1 MKQTL
6 FRVVSLARVLV
17 IAAGF
22 SVSCEP
28 AEPDPDPTPVTVAVT
43 GVSLDKTSL
52 NLLEGEIATLSA
64 TVSPANATNK
74 KVSWKSSDTA
84 VTMVDDN
91 GKVSAKKAGSA
102 TITVTADGNKTATC
116 SVTVIPDSVD
126 SGHEGIGEETWE

>member
-6 FRVVSLARVLV
+6 FRVVSLAIVLV

-28 AEPDPDPTPVTVAVT
+28 VEPDPDPTPVTVAVT

-74 KVSWKSSDTA
+74 T
-84 VTMVDDN
+84 VTWSTDN
-91 GKVSAKKAGSA
+91 ASIANVAEDG
-102 TITVTADGNKTATC
+102 TVTAIAQGTAIITAKVGGKQASC
-116 SVTVIPDSVD
+116 KVTVIPDSVD